1 VNSVDLKVPI
11 RIVDEFEEDQ
21 VDATGLLDLASGDIT
36 DVKYQDYDAESE
48 GVPAQR
54 DDYEFTVGIL
64 SHDGKD
70 VEFKVDVDRFSG
82 RYSVSANELLDIKVK
97 AAKLFAGIEGAA
109 LLGGSAAAAGRRG
122 GRPKR

>member
-1 VNSVDLKVPI
+1 MDLKVPI
-11 RIVDEFEEDQ
+11 KIVDEFEDDQ
-21 VDATGLLDLASGDIT
+21 VDATGLLDLAGGEISN
-36 DVKYQDYDAESE
+36 VRYQDYDAESE

-64 SHDGKD
+64 SHEGKD
-70 VEFKVDVDRFSG
+70 VEFKIDVDRFSG

-109 LLGGSAAAAGRRG
+109 LLGGSAAAGR
-122 GRPKR
+122 GRKPR

>member
-1 VNSVDLKVPI
+1 MTSVDLKVPI

-21 VDATGLLDLASGDIT
+21 VDATGQLNLASGDIT
-36 DVKYQDYDAESE
+36 EVKYQDYDADAE

-54 DDYEFTVGIL
+54 EDYEFTVGIL

-70 VEFKVDVDRFSG
+70 VEFKIDVDRFSG
-82 RYSVSANELLDIKVK
+82 RYSVTANELLDIKMK

-109 LLGGSAAAAGRRG
+109 LLGGSAAAARRG
-122 GRPKR
+122 KPGR

>member
-1 VNSVDLKVPI
+1 MNSVDLKVPI
-11 RIVDEFEEDQ
+11 KIVDEFEEDQ

-36 DVKYQDYDAESE
+36 EVKYQDYDAEAE

-54 DDYEFTVGIL
+54 EDYEFTVGIL

-122 GRPKR
+122 KPKR

>member
-1 VNSVDLKVPI
+1 MNSVDLKVPI
-11 RIVDEFEEDQ
+11 KIVDEFEDDQ

-36 DVKYQDYDAESE
+36 EVKYQDYDVEAE

-54 DDYEFTVGIL
+54 EDYEFTVGIL

-122 GRPKR
+122 KPKR

>member
-1 VNSVDLKVPI
+1 MDLKVPI
-11 RIVDEFEEDQ
+11 KIVDEFEDDA
-21 VDATGLLDLASGDIT
+21 VDGSGLLDLASGDIT
-36 DVKYQDYDAESE
+36 GVQYQDYDVESE

-64 SHDGKD
+64 SHQGKD

-82 RYSVSANELLDIKVK
+82 RYSVTANELLDIKVK

-109 LLGGSAAAAGRRG
+109 LLGGSASAMPKGRKPSR
-122 GRPKR
+122 